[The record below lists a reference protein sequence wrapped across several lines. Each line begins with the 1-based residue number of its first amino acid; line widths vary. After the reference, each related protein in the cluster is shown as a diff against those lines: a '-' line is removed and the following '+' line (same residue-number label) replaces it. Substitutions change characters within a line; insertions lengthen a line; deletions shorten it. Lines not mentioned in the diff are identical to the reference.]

1 MLAEVLNF
9 QGAKPIL
16 GMGSLSKLYSKWERK
31 LIEESTLHPVIEPKW
46 ECSCYYISPKGRNRY
61 SSKRQYSLEEMKYY
75 YDKNV
80 EQEEKVCTK
89 EYQRKLMTD
98 SQS

>member
-1 MLAEVLNF
+1 M
-9 QGAKPIL
+9 
-16 GMGSLSKLYSKWERK
+16 RK
-31 LIEESTLHPVIEPKW
+31 YIASCYRPKW

-98 SQS
+98 SLRYDILKGMALDV